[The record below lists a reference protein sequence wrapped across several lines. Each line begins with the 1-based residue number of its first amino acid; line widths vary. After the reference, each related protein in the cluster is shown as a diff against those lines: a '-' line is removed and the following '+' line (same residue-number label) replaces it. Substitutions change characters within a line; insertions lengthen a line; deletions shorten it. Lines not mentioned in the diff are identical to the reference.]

1 MQVTNYRLIKAKRV
15 KSKRERLIDRSLYAE
30 LQPALS
36 LANPGRCTV
45 ECINSSMKAERSDT
59 FSIRSMQ
66 INAPECTW
74 AGANGQ
80 LVSDPLF
87 LPALIYSG
95 TIAGERTF
103 RQFALAPHRFTSVPS
118 RTPRST
124 LSPHWDEFTRCYRVK
139 HADEIL
145 KHRFYSVQLTI

>member
-45 ECINSSMKAERSDT
+45 ECINSSMKAERSDGLHA
-59 FSIRSMQ
+59 SGACKLMHRSVRESERT
-66 INAPECTW
+66 I
-74 AGANGQ
+74 GQ

-95 TIAGERTF
+95 TTAGENIPAIRVS
-103 RQFALAPHRFTSVPS
+103 ASSVYVGPLAYPSVHPLPPS
-118 RTPRST
+118 G
-124 LSPHWDEFTRCYRVK
+124 
-139 HADEIL
+139 
-145 KHRFYSVQLTI
+145 